1 MEKIKICF
9 MGVCMALCTS
19 ENIQNSKGLVSI
31 MERHQLFID
40 QKIPPLP
47 LYYTICDFLQT
58 MLKFVGSTLSI
69 RNWTHYSIIDTQ
81 KDKYLKK
88 RSISVL
94 KRSPAYDQLNPFT
107 HAPGLHE
114 LEENH
119 NLQCLSHGWKY
130 ESRLQ
135 SRSTLTAIVSAC
147 YVTICGGV
155 NFFRQEKNEK
165 LDIFKITAAKF

>member
-1 MEKIKICF
+1 MFHGSMHGFVYKWKY
-9 MGVCMALCTS
+9 S
-19 ENIQNSKGLVSI
+19 ELARVGCHHGKTPAIYRPKN
-31 MERHQLFID
+31 
-40 QKIPPLP
+40 PPL
-47 LYYTICDFLQT
+47 TIILHYLWFLADHVEICG
-58 MLKFVGSTLSI
+58 F
-69 RNWTHYSIIDTQ
+69 HPFDTQ
-81 KDKYLKK
+81 LDSLFHHWYPERQILQK

-147 YVTICGGV
+147 YITICGGV
-155 NFFRQEKNEK
+155 NFFRQKKNEK